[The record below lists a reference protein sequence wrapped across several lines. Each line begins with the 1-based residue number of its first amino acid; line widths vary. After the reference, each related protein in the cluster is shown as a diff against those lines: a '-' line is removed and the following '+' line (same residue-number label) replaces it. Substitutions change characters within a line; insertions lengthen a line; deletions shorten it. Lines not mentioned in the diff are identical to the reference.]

1 VSIGA
6 ELTFDRLITAVDDF
20 GRFDARAEM
29 LKAAL
34 FPVRAD
40 APPELVME
48 WIRELANEGCVELY
62 EVDDRSYLCL
72 PGWEKHRGNQR
83 RRKVSIYP
91 DPPRGSS
98 NASKPMPRKSGNP
111 PEVTAGVGVGVGVG
125 LGDGVGVEREP
136 AASPHLDPPD
146 LISLSDI
153 TPTGPNV
160 NTSDTSLELVADSAV
175 FDPLP
180 KYLEARES
188 ATSAKPTL
196 WRAANQLS
204 RYPGTR
210 SERNAWV
217 YENEDI
223 IVTTALASGV
233 ATETAFHAKILE
245 LLHRYYRHEFVERKP
260 RAPRFE
266 SFEKQKR
273 REGDAFWDN
282 LKANGYKLTG
292 T

>member
-1 VSIGA
+1 MTCDILDDPKI
-6 ELTFDRLITAVDDF
+6 EQLTGDEFRMFVNIL
-20 GRFDARAEM
+20 
-29 LKAAL
+29 AAL
-34 FPVRAD
+34 ARSGSRDGTIELGPRA
-40 APPELVME
+40 LC
-48 WIRELANEGCVELY
+48 RLAC
-62 EVDDRSYLCL
+62 
-72 PGWEKHRGNQR
+72 KHQTRHAEPIAR
-83 RRKVSIYP
+83 RLA
-91 DPPRGSS
+91 D
-98 NASKPMPRKSGNP
+98 
-111 PEVTAGVGVGVGVG
+111 VG
-125 LGDGVGVEREP
+125 LTTSRRDGDVTLTTVPNWAKLQGFDCTNRVEKRREEKIEREP
-136 AASPHLDPPD
+136 AATPPPDPD
-146 LISLSDI
+146 LISQSDI
-153 TPTGPNV
+153 TPTGPDV